1 MDQFIRGLHN
11 KTLQTYILAK
21 TGYLKSHKEIIKHAK
36 QIIKH
41 AKPFESALWDQVHL
55 HQRTNSAARISAY
68 KKSRSNA
75 SKPWYNKLH

>member
-1 MDQFIRGLHN
+1 MDQFIWGLHN

-21 TGYLKSHKEIIKHAK
+21 TGYLKSLKEIIKHAK

-55 HQRTNSAARISAY
+55 H
-68 KKSRSNA
+68 
-75 SKPWYNKLH
+75 